1 MGSLSSQ
8 FSTVAEIWRVKVGSY
23 AHFFGKMYGKSKKK
37 VKNFQ
42 LKIEKTQHQITF
54 RGQNWAQ
61 TLVSW
66 PSTIARFKFLIFW
79 FLAEIWPFLGPENWI
94 FAFFDH
100 KKGHIL
106 AKNQKIKNLN
116 LAIVEGH
123 ETKVWANFWPQKVI
137 WCWVFSIFRE
147 NFLIFYPE
155 FPYIFL
161 KKCA

>member
-8 FSTVAEIWRVKVGSY
+8 FATVAEIWRVKVGSY

-100 KKGHIL
+100 KKAIFW
-106 AKNQKIKNLN
+106 KKIKKSKIWTLR
-116 LAIVEGH
+116 LLRAMRPRFEPIFGPRKWFGVEFFRFL
-123 ETKVWANFWPQKVI
+123 EK
-137 WCWVFSIFRE
+137 IF
-147 NFLIFYPE
+147 
-155 FPYIFL
+155 
-161 KKCA
+161 